1 VQGLSVRDKTATG
14 FLVRELDGGTSN
26 APFAYRVVALRKD
39 VTAPRLNRVWLP
51 EAAVEVR

>member
-1 VQGLSVRDKTATG
+1 MSVRDKTATG